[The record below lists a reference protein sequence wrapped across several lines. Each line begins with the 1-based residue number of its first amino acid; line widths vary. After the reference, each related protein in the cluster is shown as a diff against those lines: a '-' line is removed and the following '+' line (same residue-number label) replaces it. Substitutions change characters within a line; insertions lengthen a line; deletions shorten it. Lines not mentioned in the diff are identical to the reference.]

1 MLDRDPSHTTTA
13 AAPLPPG
20 PSWAPPF
27 TVDVAWF
34 EPDPGTVPP
43 HLRPI
48 LLALY
53 DTLQRPV
60 PEAHPAPA
68 GAAAVQDSEQG
79 GPYSQ
84 ALRPGVGIP
93 VLLGRPLPEIARDV
107 LALAPYSGTTRAVV
121 VLLDEAAL
129 QHGGPAFARALRD
142 LMAAAAEQPS
152 GTLLLP
158 VVLHPSWLDFFPWAT
173 PIIDMTSTP
182 EPDAAAITR
191 AVAVEIAQRGLPD
204 PDPDAAG
211 AVAGDRVS
219 LFISRT
225 ASDRHAAAAALE
237 RLRASLAADG
247 ALSSLFDLRPEP
259 PDRIAEALRRAGA
272 RAMLLALHTDHYAE
286 SPRCAEEMLI
296 AKQRG
301 IPVATL
307 LLLRSEEQRSPPYSA
322 NMLDLVWRD
331 GSEHAALDRL
341 LRVWLHHLHFRRH
354 GLAVAKLVGLT
365 VEPLLLS
372 RPPELLDFAQGA
384 IPADRGALVL
394 YPDPPLPT
402 VETGVLQRAY
412 PRVRLVTPT
421 TLFGRLLR
429 PGHPVPPLAGTQVSL
444 SLSASPDVPEAGKRS
459 SAEGLTTLHVDD
471 LIAHLTLC
479 LVRAGARLAYGGHL
493 RRGGYTGALLAL
505 IRAHNQLGLPPAESL
520 RSYVAAHLRDRI
532 EIAAAS
538 PPIWVGEDIPAD
550 DDAGRALQLSRMRE
564 RMAEESDALIAM
576 GGKTTPKKQA
586 VSGTEGYAGR
596 FPGVLEEAWRTLR
609 KGKALFVIGGFGG
622 AARWIADLLLDLPP
636 ANPELLDEPRLRAA
650 NPGHDALCRAY
661 DAHPSRQ
668 QGDPESLDALT
679 LAIRAL
685 GAPLR
690 AGDEG
695 ALWTNGLSVAENRR
709 LFVSR
714 SAAEIAHLVMKGL
727 LRREAERAKLR
738 GSDPQSRP
746 VVRLYQGRAA
756 DAPGVGA
763 YALTVIQGTALSG
776 DEAHLD
782 ERLGGA
788 LSARLSRGHLA
799 DAPTPPDRAGSVP
812 PTMPPETLPAR
823 GQRLSGDWVCVATM
837 APPEPG
843 TDAGPALALAARHLL
858 DHAVSQGLFDLA
870 ITPWGL
876 ATGASVEP
884 AMNALLDA
892 LRATPNAARL
902 TLTVCESQP
911 RRHDAALRC
920 LKARAADVSL
930 VVLPADPAFA
940 TRPAAAHPVTLRTV
954 RIQDKL
960 QVSLW
965 APADDAGPLA
975 LCAESS
981 FAAFEA
987 FGRSLRRPHTTAPR
1001 FDDLAQVGARLASL
1015 ALPGEMLAELRR
1027 FGARPLDIIHDDAT
1041 AGVPWETL
1049 CLGSVPPSGPADLP
1063 GLRGGVR
1070 RRLAVDATEI
1080 SAPTGT
1086 AGETRRVLLIANPR
1100 SDLAGADQETSA
1112 LVALLR
1118 SMPGLVVEVLPG
1130 AEATLEAVCERLEEP
1145 WDVLHY
1151 AGHAFFDSTAEG
1163 RSGLALAADG
1173 VLTAPHVRSLRRPPP
1188 FIFLNACQ
1196 SARVREVV
1204 IPPTATPEEVA
1215 DVSGSHGALARAFLT
1230 AGARLLIGNFWLV
1243 GDDSARDVAR
1253 VTYEQLLQGA
1263 PVGAALLAAKN
1274 HLFAARSPDWANYVL
1289 YGDAAWQ
1296 W

>member
-1 MLDRDPSHTTTA
+1 MQNREPTHPTTA
-13 AAPLPPG
+13 APLTPG
-20 PSWAPPF
+20 PSWAPPL

-34 EPDPGTVPP
+34 EPTRGAVPP

-68 GAAAVQDSEQG
+68 GAAAGAPAAQDSDPG
-79 GPYSQ
+79 GPYAP

-93 VLLGRPLPEIARDV
+93 VLLGRPLPEIAREV
-107 LALAPYSGTTRAVV
+107 LAPAPFPGATRAVV
-121 VLLDEAAL
+121 VLLDDGAFH
-129 QHGGPAFARALRD
+129 HGGHAFAQALRD
-142 LMAAAAEQPS
+142 LTAGAAERPS
-152 GTLLLP
+152 GTLFLP

-173 PIIDMTSTP
+173 PIIDMTTTP
-182 EPDAAAITR
+182 EPDAAAIAR
-191 AVAVEIAQRGLPD
+191 AVAVEITQRALPE
-204 PDPDAAG
+204 PDAAG
-211 AVAGDRVS
+211 AGSGARVS

-225 ASDRHAAAAALE
+225 AADSHAAGAALE
-237 RLRASLAADG
+237 RLRASLAADV
-247 ALSSLFDLRPEP
+247 ALASLFDLRPEP
-259 PDRIAEALRRAGA
+259 PERIAEALRRAGPH
-272 RAMLLALHTDHYAE
+272 AMLLALHTDHYAE
-286 SPRCAEEMLI
+286 SPRCEEEVLI
-296 AKQRG
+296 AKLRG
-301 IPVATL
+301 IPTVTM
-307 LLLRSEEQRSPPYSA
+307 LLLRSEERRSPPYSA
-322 NMLDLVWRD
+322 NMLNLVWRD
-331 GSEHAALDRL
+331 GLEQAALDRL
-341 LRVWLHHLHFRRH
+341 LRVWLHHLHFRHH

-384 IPADRGALVL
+384 IPADRGSLVL

-429 PGHPVPPLAGTQVSL
+429 PGHPVPPLAGAQVSL
-444 SLSASPDVPEAGKRS
+444 SLSASPDVPKAGEGS

-493 RRGGYTGALLAL
+493 RRGGYADTLLTL

-520 RSYVAAHLRDRI
+520 RSYVAAHLRDHV
-532 EIAAAS
+532 EIGVAS

-576 GGKTTPKKQA
+576 GGKTTPKDQR
-586 VSGTEGYAGR
+586 VSSSEGYSGR

-622 AARWIADLLLDLPP
+622 AARWIADLLQDLPP
-636 ANPELLDEPRLRAA
+636 ASPELWGEPRLRAA

-763 YALTVIQGTALSG
+763 YALAVIHGTALSG
-776 DEAHLD
+776 DDAHLD

-788 LSARLSRGHLA
+788 LAARLSRGHLA
-799 DAPTPPDRAGSVP
+799 DAPTPPDRAGRVP

-823 GQRLSGDWVCVATM
+823 GQRLSGDWVCVASM

-876 ATGASVEP
+876 TTGAPVEP

-940 TRPAAAHPVTLRTV
+940 TRPAAPHPVTLRTV

-987 FGRSLRRPHTTAPR
+987 FGRSLRRPHAPAPR
-1001 FDDLAQVGARLASL
+1001 FDDLAQVGTRLSSL
-1015 ALPGEMLAELRR
+1015 TLRGEMLAELRR

-1100 SDLAGADQETSA
+1100 ADLAGADQETAA

-1118 SMPGLVVEVLPG
+1118 SIPGLVVEVLPG
-1130 AEATLEAVCERLEEP
+1130 AEATVEAVCKKLEEP

-1151 AGHAFFDSTAEG
+1151 AGHAFFESAAEG
-1163 RSGLALAADG
+1163 RSGLALADG
-1173 VLTAPHVRSLRRPPP
+1173 VLAASHVRSLRRPPP

-1196 SARVREVV
+1196 SARVREVA
-1204 IPPTATPEEVA
+1204 IPPVATPDEAA

-1230 AGARLLIGNFWLV
+1230 AGSRLLIGNFWLV

-1253 VTYEQLLQGA
+1253 VTYEQLLKGA

-1274 HLFAARSPDWANYVL
+1274 HLFAARNPDWANYVL